1 MKILDRLP
9 YHDRPTALSFGTRTI
24 DVRSY
29 QIVVWLSLRHLV
41 FPAILDTGH
50 SHNLTIS
57 SRHLAEW
64 AGVNNL
70 EPIGEIEVNGRP
82 MTQYRAGLLLHGNKP
97 GSRQPRSETFSLNV
111 DEGITV
117 MPDETPTG
125 PRLPLLGIRPI
136 SRSGLKLVIDG
147 RRREV
152 TLHTPGWF
160 WMLQGAATAGSYQV
174 TLM

>member
-24 DVRSY
+24 DVRGY
-29 QIVVWLSLRHLV
+29 QIVLWLSLRQLV

-64 AGVNNL
+64 ADVDDL
-70 EPIGEIEVNGRP
+70 EPIGEIEVNGRT
-82 MTQYRAGLLLHGNKP
+82 MTQYRASLRLYRNKP
-97 GSRQPRSETFSLNV
+97 GSRQPRSESFSLNV

-117 MPDETPTG
+117 MPDDSPG
-125 PRLPLLGIRPI
+125 APRLPLLGIRSI
-136 SRSGLKLVIDG
+136 SRSGLTLVIDG
-147 RRREV
+147 KRREV
-152 TLHTPGWF
+152 TLRTGGWF
-160 WMLQGAATAGSYQV
+160 
-174 TLM
+174 

>member
-9 YHDRPTALSFGTRTI
+9 YHDRPTALNFGSRTV
-24 DVRSY
+24 DVRSD
-29 QIVVWLSLRHLV
+29 QIVLCVSLRQLV

-64 AGVNNL
+64 AGVDDL

-82 MTQYRAGLLLHGNKP
+82 MTEYRADLRLHRNKP
-97 GSRQPRSETFSLNV
+97 GTRQPRPETFPLNV

-117 MPDETPTG
+117 MPDETPSA
-125 PRLPLLGIRPI
+125 PLLPLLGIRPI

-147 RRREV
+147 KRREV

-160 WMLQGAATAGSYQV
+160 
-174 TLM
+174 

>member
-9 YHDRPTALSFGTRTI
+9 YHDRPTALSFGPRTI
-24 DVRSY
+24 DVRGH
-29 QIVVWLSLRHLV
+29 QIIVWLSLRQLV

-57 SRHLAEW
+57 SRHLVDW
-64 AGVNNL
+64 AGVDNL
-70 EPIGEIEVNGRP
+70 EPIGEIEVNGRR
-82 MTQYRAGLLLHGNKP
+82 MTQYRAGLRLHRNKP
-97 GSRQPRSETFSLNV
+97 GTRQPRPETFSLNV

-117 MPDETPTG
+117 MPDDTPG
-125 PRLPLLGIRPI
+125 VPRLPLLGIRPI

-147 RRREV
+147 TRREV

-160 WMLQGAATAGSYQV
+160 
-174 TLM
+174 